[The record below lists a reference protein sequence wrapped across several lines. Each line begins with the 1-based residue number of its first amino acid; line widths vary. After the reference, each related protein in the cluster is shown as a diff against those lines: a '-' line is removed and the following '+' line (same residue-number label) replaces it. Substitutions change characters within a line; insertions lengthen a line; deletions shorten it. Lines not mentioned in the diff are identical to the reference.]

1 MRLLKRLYLKLRIL
15 YRKQYYKSNKDFL
28 NGLNRT
34 PLFICIK
41 LLKIND
47 TTLLIAPVSG
57 DKYIYN
63 ERLGML
69 ISLFGSSGTI
79 VDRTYSYDIQ
89 MSQRDWDTI
98 ERVFSQEMEKRTK
111 KVEEEIT
118 RNVKHSLTTVYS
130 KLNKELKQVNLD

>member
-1 MRLLKRLYLKLRIL
+1 MRPLKRLYIKLRIL
-15 YRKQYYKSNKDFL
+15 YRKQYYKSNKDSL
-28 NGLNRT
+28 NGFHRT
-34 PLFICIK
+34 PLFICMK
-41 LLKIND
+41 LLKVAD

-69 ISLFGSSGTI
+69 VSLFGSSGTI

-89 MSQRDWDTI
+89 MGQRDWDTI

-118 RNVKHSLTTVYS
+118 RNVKHSLTTVYG
-130 KLNKELKQVNLD
+130 KLNKELKQV

>member
-1 MRLLKRLYLKLRIL
+1 M
-15 YRKQYYKSNKDFL
+15 
-28 NGLNRT
+28 
-34 PLFICIK
+34 K
-41 LLKIND
+41 LLKVAD

-63 ERLGML
+63 ERIGML
-69 ISLFGSSGTI
+69 VSLFGSSGTI

-118 RNVKHSLTTVYS
+118 RNVKHSLTTVYG
-130 KLNKELKQVNLD
+130 KLNKELRQV